1 LADNCNKLQV
11 DFRDHSGPRPPAR
24 ARTAADVRRRI
35 AAPPDAPAGIAKRA
49 SIAQVAC
56 PRQDPGDMTQQSFPE
71 VTIIGAGLVGALL
84 ATLLAQRGFS
94 VDVFER
100 RPDPRKAGYAGGRS
114 INLALAERGLHGLRM
129 AGLTDEVMRL
139 AVMMRGRMV
148 HHRDGRAELLRY
160 GRDDSEVI
168 WSISRGGLN
177 IALIDAAQKAGARLH
192 FDRRL
197 TAAEFGDQV
206 VLRFHDD
213 SDDSAHEHLTASVIG
228 ADGAGSTLRAAMN
241 AQTTLGERIE
251 ELGHGYKELEIPAKA
266 TAEGQ
271 GPGAEQLQASHGTSG
286 NHDTRPS
293 ALSPQPSPFAIEP
306 NALHIWP
313 RGNYM
318 CIALPNAEGSFT
330 VTLFMPGQGDPS
342 FATVSTAAE
351 ARALFERDFADALP
365 LIPDLEHDF
374 AANPV
379 GVLST
384 LYLDRWHLGGRA
396 LLVGDAAHAIVP
408 FHGQG
413 MNCGFEDAVELAELL
428 DAHADDRAWAF
439 AEFERRRRPNAE
451 AIAAMALE
459 NYVEMRDSVADPG
472 FLLRREL
479 GRVLAERHPG
489 RFVPR
494 YSMVTFTRLP
504 YAQAFARGAIQD
516 DLLRELTQ
524 GRQRLDE
531 IDLAQADALVHA
543 RLTPLPT

>member
-1 LADNCNKLQV
+1 M
-11 DFRDHSGPRPPAR
+11 
-24 ARTAADVRRRI
+24 RTEL
-35 AAPPDAPAGIAKRA
+35 PGI
-49 SIAQVAC
+49 
-56 PRQDPGDMTQQSFPE
+56 
-71 VTIIGAGLVGALL
+71 TIVGGGLVGALL
-84 ATLLAQRGFS
+84 AVLLAQRGFT

-114 INLALAERGLHGLRM
+114 INLALAERGLHGLRL

-148 HHRDGRAELLRY
+148 HHRDGHTELLRY

-168 WSISRGGLN
+168 WSISRGRLN
-177 IALIDAAQKAGARLH
+177 IALIDAAEHAGVRFH

-197 TAAEFGDQV
+197 VSAGFGERV
-206 VLRFHDD
+206 TLVFEDD
-213 SDDSAHEHLTASVIG
+213 ARGGTHAHEAAFAIG
-228 ADGAGSTLRAAMN
+228 ADGAGSALRGAMN
-241 AQTTLGERIE
+241 ARSPLGERIE
-251 ELGHGYKELEIPAKA
+251 ELGHGYKELEIPALSA
-266 TAEGQ
+266 
-271 GPGAEQLQASHGTSG
+271 
-286 NHDTRPS
+286 PS
-293 ALSPQPSPFAIEP
+293 ATSRFAIEP

-330 VTLFMPGQGDPS
+330 VTLFMPGKGDPG
-342 FATVSTAAE
+342 FDTVATPAA

-365 LIPDLEHDF
+365 LIPELEHDY

-379 GVLST
+379 GVLAT
-384 LYLDRWHLGGRA
+384 LYLDRWHLDGRA

-428 DAHADDRAWAF
+428 AAHHDDLDWTF

-479 GRVLAERHPG
+479 GRVLAGRHPH

-494 YSMVTFTRLP
+494 YSMVTFTRMP
-504 YAQAFARGAIQD
+504 YAQAFARGAVQD
-516 DLLRELTQ
+516 ALLRKLCD
-524 GRQRLDE
+524 GRQALAE
-531 IDLAQADALVHA
+531 IDLAQADALVIE
-543 RLTPLPT
+543 RLTPLDA